1 MHKHLKSSVAA
12 ALMAGGLVGL
22 GAQPA
27 HADSL
32 LFPYLSTQAG
42 TFSFVTIVNDGRG
55 EFSTLTGYHF
65 SYGHKANP
73 VANKKGCG
81 HFDGN
86 VVSTPADMMTFE
98 VNGKVSEPGGAL
110 FEGGAA
116 APVTSSAL
124 TLPVAN
130 QTAFLVVE
138 PLGNATASES
148 VAVINVA
155 GWAEVIDTAANMT
168 LAYSTQ
174 GFGVNSSTNP
184 NFATSGVGT
193 VYQYISWYPTSL
205 VTTSWHVLPLGAT
218 SSMTPPGG
226 GGIRVAVSAH
236 HYGIGGAFDR
246 DEQFWS
252 GTRTSPVRCFGFVT
266 RADLLQPATI
276 TQTDGGGWSYLYSDG
291 TTTVTLPPT
300 DPDDPGGAYG
310 AVTKLA
316 HRVQSA
322 TAATGLA
329 PRTAINR
336 EPDWAPAYTVTAD
349 PGP

>member
-1 MHKHLKSSVAA
+1 MHKHLKSSVTTALAA
-12 ALMAGGLVGL
+12 AGLLGL
-22 GAQPA
+22 GTQAA

-42 TFSFVTIVNDGRG
+42 TFSFVTIANEGLN

-86 VVSTPADMMTFE
+86 VVSTPADMLTFE
-98 VNGKVSEPGGAL
+98 VNGKVTEPGGAL

-138 PLGNATASES
+138 PLGNNTAAEISTRIELF
-148 VAVINVA
+148 

-168 LAYSTQ
+168 LAYSSA
-174 GFGVNSSTNP
+174 GLGVNDSTVP
-184 NFATSGVGT
+184 NFATSNVGNT
-193 VYQYISWYPTSL
+193 WHRWSWYPTSL
-205 VTTSWHVLPLGAT
+205 VTTSWYVLPLGL
-218 SSMTPPGG
+218 SSAMTPPGG
-226 GGIRVAVSAH
+226 GGLRATITASNGTLA
-236 HYGIGGAFDR
+236 GAYDR

-252 GTRTSPVRCFGFVT
+252 GSKVAPVRCLGFVT
-266 RADLLQPATI
+266 RADVLQPATI
-276 TQTDGGGWSYLYSDG
+276 TQTDGGGFLYAESFA
-291 TTTVTLPPT
+291 TTATAPT
-300 DPDDPGGAYG
+300 DPDDPSATYAGIQQLNY
-310 AVTKLA
+310 K
-316 HRVQSA
+316 VQAA

-336 EPDWAPAYTVTAD
+336 EPTLD
-349 PGP
+349 PSYAITLDAGP